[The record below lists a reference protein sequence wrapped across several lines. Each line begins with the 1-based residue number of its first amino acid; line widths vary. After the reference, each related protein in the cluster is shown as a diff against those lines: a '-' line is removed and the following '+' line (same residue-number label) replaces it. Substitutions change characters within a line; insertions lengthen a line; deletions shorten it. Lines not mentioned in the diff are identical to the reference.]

1 MDLSAESF
9 GVAPRRN
16 MGMLEEMPLSL
27 DPEDVIA
34 EFEAMTRDAG
44 RVQIETL
51 KKILEEN
58 GRTEYLQRWGLDG
71 RTDPESYKSCVPLV
85 THEDLEPYINR
96 IVDGDDSSILT
107 GNPITTI
114 SLSSGTTRGMPKFVP
129 FNDELMESTMQ
140 IYKTSYSFRNRQVLH
155 FLASRKFDWF
165 SGFPYMAFRSHIDL
179 SCGSPCLNYV

>member
-1 MDLSAESF
+1 
-9 GVAPRRN
+9 
-16 MGMLEEMPLSL
+16 MLEEMPLSL

-114 SLSSGTTRGMPKFVP
+114 SLR
-129 FNDELMESTMQ
+129 
-140 IYKTSYSFRNRQVLH
+140 
-155 FLASRKFDWF
+155 
-165 SGFPYMAFRSHIDL
+165 
-179 SCGSPCLNYV
+179 